1 MQRLLPKERRSEG
14 FSLSF
19 AVQATG
25 FGIGSLSVGVLPL
38 SLATLL
44 GVASAL
50 VACLMLGKR
59 PKATVGTLSATS

>member
-1 MQRLLPKERRSEG
+1 
-14 FSLSF
+14 LSF
-19 AVQATG
+19 AVQSTG

-38 SLATLL
+38 SLAPLL